1 MGRHGACVTF
11 LLGGSSSSGGGSFL
25 AGGGSLSFPSSD
37 SEESESDSESDLNG
51 FGLSGANFFLDLFG
65 L

>member
-1 MGRHGACVTF
+1 MGRHGACVAL
-11 LLGGSSSSGGGSFL
+11 LLGGLSSSGGGSFL

-37 SEESESDSESDLNG
+37 SEESESDSESDPTL
-51 FGLSGANFFLDLFG
+51 GLAGLTFFLALAG